1 MNFQT
6 PNVFQKNY
14 GYLNGNG
21 APSPGLASGYDFV
34 DQELSR
40 ILSELDA
47 QGLTSSTVF
56 MLASKHGNSPID
68 PRLKRTTDD
77 GPYTDLVN
85 SVAPNLLANLTDD
98 DEAII
103 WLTDHS
109 KAEQVAAVLRTNIG
123 LVGGGTVYVGKDLD
137 DLLGGRMLRNR
148 RPDVIVD
155 STLGVIYSSHPL
167 KLVEHGGFHET
178 DRHVSLVV
186 SNPALVPR
194 LIVDRVSNTQVAP
207 TILGLLR
214 LDAGALQ
221 AVRREGTSILPG
233 LAFRS
238 TTP

>member
-1 MNFQT
+1 
-6 PNVFQKNY
+6 
-14 GYLNGNG
+14 
-21 APSPGLASGYDFV
+21 
-34 DQELSR
+34 
-40 ILSELDA
+40 
-47 QGLTSSTVF
+47 
-56 MLASKHGNSPID
+56 
-68 PRLKRTTDD
+68 
-77 GPYTDLVN
+77 
-85 SVAPNLLANLTDD
+85 
-98 DEAII
+98 
-103 WLTDHS
+103 
-109 KAEQVAAVLRTNIG
+109 
-123 LVGGGTVYVGKDLD
+123 VGGGTVYVGKDLD